1 MTDVRTE
8 LHDTPIDPH
17 AWMTRPPE
25 AIAGGHMQ
33 SDIAAVRRQ
42 DVTGTPLTIGLMRVK
57 NA

>member
-1 MTDVRTE
+1 MDDKT
-8 LHDTPIDPH
+8 
-17 AWMTRPPE
+17 PE

-42 DVTGTPLTIGLMRVK
+42 DVTGSPVTIGLMRVK

>member
-8 LHDTPIDPH
+8 LDDTPVDPH
-17 AWMTRPPE
+17 AWRTRPPE
-25 AIAGGHMQ
+25 AIAGGHLP

-42 DVTGTPLTIGLMRVK
+42 DVTGSLVTIGLKRVN